1 MIVAHMVNILNR
13 DPELVS
19 FTKYD
24 PRGTGF
30 ISADD
35 LSGVLKGWNVI
46 LTPKQVKWIYT
57 LFDRYKSGNLDY
69 RAFAERILDD
79 RDTSKLGVEKS
90 ASTEKGLKALKER
103 VKINFK
109 SLREAFRHYDGYVL
123 KIRFLCFI
131 CACFLLFFSASIV
144 YSGIITK
151 VYLFFNLVTV
161 YLGTKI
167 KVYLMM
173 SSFKHAPMLVSD
185 SVRRKERS

>member
-1 MIVAHMVNILNR
+1 MIVAHMVNIINR

-57 LFDRYKSGNLDY
+57 LFDRYQTGNLDY
-69 RAFAERILDD
+69 RAFKERILDD

-90 ASTEKGLKALKER
+90 ASAKEGDDALRRRIKQKFNS
-103 VKINFK
+103 V
-109 SLREAFRHYDGYVL
+109 REAFRYYDGYARMV
-123 KIRFLCFI
+123 RFLLSSHYCFPI
-131 CACFLLFFSASIV
+131 VFFPIVFSQGQKSIFI
-144 YSGIITK
+144 S
-151 VYLFFNLVTV
+151 
-161 YLGTKI
+161 
-167 KVYLMM
+167 
-173 SSFKHAPMLVSD
+173 
-185 SVRRKERS
+185 

>member
-1 MIVAHMVNILNR
+1 MIIAHMVNILNR

-57 LFDRYKSGNLDY
+57 LFDHYKTGNLDY
-69 RAFAERILDD
+69 KLFAERILDD
-79 RDTSKLGVEKS
+79 RDTSKLGVQKS
-90 ASTEKGLKALKER
+90 GTTEEGLKALKQR

-109 SLREAFRHYDGYVL
+109 GLREAFRHYDGYE
-123 KIRFLCFI
+123 RFDCFVFLVHV
-131 CACFLLFFSASIV
+131 FLLFSASIV
-144 YSGIITK
+144 YSGTITK
-151 VYLFFNLVTV
+151 VC
-161 YLGTKI
+161 
-167 KVYLMM
+167 LMM

>member
-13 DPELVS
+13 DPEMVS

-90 ASTEKGLKALKER
+90 ASTEEGDDALKR
-103 VKINFK
+103 RIKQKFNNV
-109 SLREAFRHYDGYVL
+109 REAFRHYDGYVRMV
-123 KIRFLCFI
+123 RFPCHHMYMFPNCI
-131 CACFLLFFSASIV
+131 
-144 YSGIITK
+144 
-151 VYLFFNLVTV
+151 FNLATV

-173 SSFKHAPMLVSD
+173 RSFKHAKVLVSVL
-185 SVRRKERS
+185 VRRKQRS